1 MANNQAGSS
10 APQCGESRNDEGS
23 ATAEY
28 SARQGDRNRYS
39 ATCCGNRWQPGETG
53 KFDTRG

>member
-1 MANNQAGSS
+1 MANNRADSS

-28 SARQGDRNRYS
+28 SARRGDRNRHS
-39 ATCCGNRWQPGETG
+39 AACCGNRWQPGETG
-53 KFDTRG
+53 KY